1 MTVTVVTVKMVAE
14 LLSTQRKPICGLG
27 FFCRVSLAK
36 AFQKPTQAICEPLWA
51 ICGRGFNSDNKKA
64 VVNLHKYRICSS

>member
-1 MTVTVVTVKMVAE
+1 MSADLCPSIFSRASIDREHK
-14 LLSTQRKPICGLG
+14 SG
-27 FFCRVSLAK
+27 
-36 AFQKPTQAICEPLWA
+36 TQAICEPLWA